1 MNMREWSF
9 GRASSIVMNDPFSY
23 SKKRNAAE
31 GFDWLFE
38 GEQVAIY
45 DGVPAQSGMIFV
57 YLTDDYPY
65 PTVEIGSKEMLFD
78 ALQNGQCVL
87 SAFAD
92 SMYDAF
98 MMGPKKRAKLLR
110 EYFEKLPEGTY
121 VLLSEDWD

>member
-1 MNMREWSF
+1 MREYSF
-9 GRASSIVMNDPFSY
+9 GSASSIAMNDPFSY

-45 DGVPAQSGMIFV
+45 DGVPAQSGMKFV

-65 PTVEIGSKEMLFD
+65 PTVEIGSKEMLFY
-78 ALQNGQCVL
+78 ALLNGKCVL

>member
-1 MNMREWSF
+1 MREYSF
-9 GRASSIVMNDPFSY
+9 GRASSIAMKDPFSY

-45 DGVPAQSGMIFV
+45 DGVPAQSGMK
-57 YLTDDYPY
+57 YLDLTDDYPY
-65 PTVEIGSKEMLFD
+65 PVAKIGSKEMLFY
-78 ALQNGQCVL
+78 ALLNGKCVL

-92 SMYDAF
+92 SMYDAM

>member
-1 MNMREWSF
+1 MREYSF
-9 GRASSIVMNDPFSY
+9 GRASSIAMNDPFSY

-38 GEQVAIY
+38 GKQVAIY
-45 DGVPAQSGMIFV
+45 DGVPAQSGMKFV

-65 PTVEIGSKEMLFD
+65 PTVKIGSKEMLFY
-78 ALQNGQCVL
+78 ALLNGKCVL

>member
-1 MNMREWSF
+1 MREYSF
-9 GRASSIVMNDPFSY
+9 GRASSIAMNDPFSY

-38 GEQVAIY
+38 GEHIAIY
-45 DGVPAQSGMIFV
+45 DGVPAQSGMK
-57 YLTDDYPY
+57 YLHLTDDYPY
-65 PTVEIGSKEMLFD
+65 PHVEIGSKEMLFN